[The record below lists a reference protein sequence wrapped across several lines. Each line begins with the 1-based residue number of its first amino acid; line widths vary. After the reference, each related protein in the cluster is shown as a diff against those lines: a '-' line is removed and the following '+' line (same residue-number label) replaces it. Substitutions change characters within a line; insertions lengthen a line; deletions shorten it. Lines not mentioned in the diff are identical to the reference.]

1 MIWKKGKKIVPLQI
15 RIGGGCGF
23 LLVIIIKHSMIDK
36 QKLTECVEKAI
47 EGTDMFLVD
56 LRISKDNS
64 IVVELDSIGGMDID
78 ECAAVTR
85 KIESEFDRDV
95 EDYELEVG
103 SAGLT
108 SPFRVKQQYIKNI
121 GNPVEILTKEG
132 KKLHGTLTAVAD
144 DFSTFTVEV
153 EEKVKEPG
161 KKRPV
166 LVKTPVTIPVADA
179 KSVKY
184 LIQFK

>member
-1 MIWKKGKKIVPLQI
+1 MEREQKNSN
-15 RIGGGCGF
+15 F
-23 LLVIIIKHSMIDK
+23 AIKNRRRLRLPPCYYNRPEMIDK

-47 EGTDMFLVD
+47 AGTDMFLVD
-56 LRISKDNS
+56 IRVSKDNA
-64 IVVELDSIGGMDID
+64 ITVELDSLKGMDID
-78 ECAAVTR
+78 ACADITR
-85 KIESEFDRDV
+85 KIEAEFDRDV

-121 GNPVEILTKEG
+121 GNPVEVLTKDG

-144 DFSTFTVEV
+144 DFSNFTLEV
-153 EEKVKEPG
+153 DEKVKEPG

-166 LVKTPVTIPVADA
+166 VVKTPVTIPVADA